1 MTSKLRISFTLQPKK
16 QDSFQVWRISHVQMN
31 TCCRKGYTRYTPN
44 TGTSALRTAIAE
56 KLRIENGLCYAAD
69 EIVVSNGAKQS
80 IWQAILATLSPGDE
94 VRHSPTNSL

>member
-1 MTSKLRISFTLQPKK
+1 M
-16 QDSFQVWRISHVQMN
+16 QMN

-94 VRHSPTNSL
+94 VRHSPIQFSLTLTASLRTYPAIVALGNCNEQS

>member
-1 MTSKLRISFTLQPKK
+1 M
-16 QDSFQVWRISHVQMN
+16 QMN

-44 TGTSALRTAIAE
+44 IGTSALRTAIAE
-56 KLRIENGLCYAAD
+56 KLRNENGLRYAAH

-94 VRHSPTNSL
+94 VRHSPIPVSRL